1 MSHYTARIQG
11 ILAALAFIGGVYMVV
26 EHRIH
31 LLAAL
36 PIVVLLACPLMHVF
50 MHRNHHRHPPQN

>member
-36 PIVVLLACPLMHVF
+36 PILVLLACPLIHAF
-50 MHRNHHRHPPQN
+50 THRHHGRHSPKS